1 MADDVR
7 EAVYN
12 FDITQCDRLEQTQGN
27 PDLITDSLWSAL
39 LQLRRCQGFF
49 DGWNDERGKSDF
61 AVLEDRYMELMN
73 DVQEAINKSSSRK

>member
-12 FDITQCDRLEQTQGN
+12 FDITQCDRLEQIQDN
-27 PDLITDSLWSAL
+27 LDLITDSLWSAL

-49 DGWNDERGKSDF
+49 DGWNDEKGKSDF
-61 AVLEDRYMELMN
+61 AVLENRYIELIY
-73 DVQEAINKSSSRK
+73 DVQEAIDRLSSQK